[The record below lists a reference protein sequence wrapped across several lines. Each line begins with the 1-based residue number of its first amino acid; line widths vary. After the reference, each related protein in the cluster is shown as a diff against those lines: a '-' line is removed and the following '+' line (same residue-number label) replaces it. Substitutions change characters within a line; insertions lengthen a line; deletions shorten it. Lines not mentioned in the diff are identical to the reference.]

1 MIPPPTIDNTTSPI
15 PDTTALTVSVMAIP
29 LAPLNRNL
37 LLAELNQNHLDTL
50 GGKIP
55 LLYERLGG
63 RVHAWFSKTCGSDC
77 SAFNDFV
84 GTDNIPSLA
93 SS

>member
-1 MIPPPTIDNTTSPI
+1 MIPPPAIDNSTKQI
-15 PDTTALTVSVMAIP
+15 PDTTALTVSVMAVP
-29 LAPLNRNL
+29 LAPLDRNL
-37 LLAELNQNHLDTL
+37 LLAEHDQNYLHRL

-55 LLYERLGG
+55 LLYERFGG